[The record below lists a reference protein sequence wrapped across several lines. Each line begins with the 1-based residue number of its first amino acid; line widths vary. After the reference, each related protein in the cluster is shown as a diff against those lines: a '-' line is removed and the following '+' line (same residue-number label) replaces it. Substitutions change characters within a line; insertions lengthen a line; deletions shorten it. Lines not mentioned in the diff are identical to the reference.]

1 VTSGPRLLTDSI
13 RARVGESRTYTAPDP
28 LGLAAIRYFAQ
39 AIGDR
44 NPLYLDAAFARAHG
58 HPDVVAP
65 PTMIC
70 ETNQYMTG
78 GRDSDGS
85 IGHSWGIEVPGTRV
99 VRGGNSY
106 EFHAF
111 AGPDTVLSVTWRVAD
126 AVERMTA
133 SGAAI
138 LVLTSKA
145 SYHDQDGVLLAT
157 NTETLIYQEM
167 LAATGPA

>member
-1 VTSGPRLLTDSI
+1 MTSAPRLLTEAI
-13 RARVGESRTYTAPDP
+13 RARVGESRSYTAPDP
-28 LGLAAIRYFAQ
+28 LGHAAIRYFAH

-44 NPLYLDAAFARAHG
+44 NPLYLDADFARSHG

-65 PTMIC
+65 PTLVC

-78 GRDSDGS
+78 ERDAEGS
-85 IGHSWGIEVPGTRV
+85 IGHSWGIEIPGTRV

-111 AGPDTVLSVTWRVAD
+111 AGPATVLTVTWAVAD
-126 AVERMTA
+126 AVERSTS

-138 LVLTSKA
+138 LILTSEA
-145 SYHDQDGVLLAT
+145 SYRDQHGVLLAT
-157 NTETLIYQEM
+157 NTETLIYQEI
-167 LAATGPA
+167 AAPSRPA